1 MTAEIVALSCI
12 FEGDQTNS
20 NAFCVIEEGHARLQE
35 LGDSIAGKPEK
46 LVGLYVPLIV
56 QPEDE
61 PIRDYDPT
69 MRGRVIALVRALPM
83 PRNKTIRDYY
93 SDDPRTLRL
102 FRGQL
107 VHRWPVGWPSET
119 VFYSANGPALK
130 DACDMTGHVYADLTH
145 RFLKGP
151 IDLQSIRF
159 KTLRNRLMA
168 EIEHRVA
175 HQPETI
181 IREF

>member
-119 VFYSANGPALK
+119 VFYSANGPALNRTRLCRP
-130 DACDMTGHVYADLTH
+130 DASVLERSD
-145 RFLKGP
+145 RFAIHP
-151 IDLQSIRF
+151 IQNAAQSIDG
-159 KTLRNRLMA
+159 RNRA
-168 EIEHRVA
+168 SRGA
-175 HQPETI
+175 ST
-181 IREF
+181 